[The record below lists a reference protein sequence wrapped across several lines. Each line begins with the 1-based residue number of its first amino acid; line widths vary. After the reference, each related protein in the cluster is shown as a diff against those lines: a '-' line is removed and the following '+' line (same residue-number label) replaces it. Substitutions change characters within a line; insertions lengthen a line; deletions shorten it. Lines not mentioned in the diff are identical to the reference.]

1 MTALLDM
8 LQSQIGDGE
17 IAQLTRSLGADEDQV
32 RKAVAGALPLL
43 VSGLARNAQEP
54 QGAAALAGALERD
67 HDGGI
72 LDQLGSFLGGG
83 GGSADGAGILGHV
96 FGGRRDAAARG
107 VGQLSGLDA
116 GKAGQLL
123 AMLAPIVLGALGRMK
138 QERSMGPGDLGDLL
152 GREHDNLRQR
162 GGGTDLLTSLL
173 DRDGDGSVMDDAL
186 EIGGGLLGSFLKR
199 RR

>member
-1 MTALLDM
+1 MTALLDL

-17 IAQLTRSLGADEDQV
+17 IAQLSRNLGANPDQV

-43 VSGLARNAQEP
+43 VSGLAENAKQP
-54 QGAAALAGALERD
+54 QGAASLASALERD

-72 LDQLGSFLGGG
+72 LDQLGSFLGS
-83 GGSADGAGILGHV
+83 GSAADGAGILGHV
-96 FGGRRDAAARG
+96 FGQRSPAAAKG

-138 QERSMGPGDLGDLL
+138 QERSMAPGDLGDLL
-152 GREHDNLRQR
+152 GRERDNLRQR
-162 GGGTDLLTSLL
+162 GGGQDLLTSLL

-186 EIGGGLLGSFLKR
+186 EIGGGLLGSFFKGR
-199 RR
+199 

>member
-17 IAQLTRSLGADEDQV
+17 IAQLTRSLGADEGQV

-72 LDQLGSFLGGG
+72 LDQLGSFLGSA
-83 GGSADGAGILGHV
+83 GSADGAGILGHV
-96 FGGRRDAAARG
+96 FGGRSEAAARG

-162 GGGTDLLTSLL
+162 GGGTDLLSSLL

-186 EIGGGLLGSFLKR
+186 EIGGGLLGSFLKGR
-199 RR
+199 R